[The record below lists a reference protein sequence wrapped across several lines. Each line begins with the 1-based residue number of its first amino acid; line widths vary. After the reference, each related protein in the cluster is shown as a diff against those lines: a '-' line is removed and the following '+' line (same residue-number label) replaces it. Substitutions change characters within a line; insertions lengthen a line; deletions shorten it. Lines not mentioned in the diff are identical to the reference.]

1 MPVPSYT
8 PTHQRWHWVSVG
20 LMLTVLAI
28 GYTISDHKGR
38 ASQLVAYDW
47 HKWLGLTL
55 LILTAIRLGYRLAHP
70 VAEARDIAPVERLA
84 SMVVHWSLYLLM
96 FVVPV
101 IGWVSSNMLGF
112 PVVLFNL
119 IPTPYPFGK
128 NTELGFLLL
137 DIHVYLAWVLTA
149 LIVLH
154 AAAALWHHA
163 VKRDSVL
170 GRMLPELKR
179 DGH

>member
-1 MPVPSYT
+1 MDARTYT
-8 PTHQRWHWVSVG
+8 PAHRRWHWVSVG

-55 LILTAIRLGYRLAHP
+55 LVLTAARLGYRLARP
-70 VAEARDIAPVERLA
+70 VAEASDIAPVERMA
-84 SMVVHWSLYLLM
+84 SIVVHWSLYLLM
-96 FVVPV
+96 FLVPI
-101 IGWVSSNMLGF
+101 IGWLSSNMLGF

-119 IPTPYPFGK
+119 IPIPDPVGQ
-128 NTELGFLLL
+128 NHPLGFLLL
-137 DIHVYLAWVLTA
+137 DIHVYLAWALTA

-163 VKRDSVL
+163 VRRDSVL

-179 DGH
+179 ER

>member
-1 MPVPSYT
+1 MASDGYT
-8 PTHQRWHWVSVG
+8 PAHQRWHWLSVG
-20 LMLTVLAI
+20 LMLTILAI

-38 ASQLVAYDW
+38 ASQIVAYDW

-55 LILTAIRLGYRLAHP
+55 LVLTAMRLAYRLARP
-70 VAEARDIAPVERLA
+70 VAEADDIAPMERLG
-84 SMVVHWSLYLLM
+84 SKLVHVALYLLM

-119 IPTPYPFGK
+119 IPTPYPFGQ
-128 NTELGFLLL
+128 NHPMGFLLL
-137 DIHVYLAWVLTA
+137 DIHVYLAWALTA

-179 DGH
+179 PKR

>member
-1 MPVPSYT
+1 
-8 PTHQRWHWVSVG
+8 
-20 LMLTVLAI
+20 MLTVLAI

-38 ASQLVAYDW
+38 ASQNVAYDW

-55 LILTAIRLGYRLAHP
+55 LFLTAIRLTWRLRHP
-70 VAEARDIAPVERLA
+70 VAEAHDIAPVERVA
-84 SMVVHWSLYLLM
+84 SMLVHWALYALM
-96 FVVPV
+96 FAVPV

-119 IPTPYPFGK
+119 IPTPYPFGQ
-128 NTELGFLLL
+128 NHPMGFLLL
-137 DIHVYLAWVLTA
+137 DIHVYMAWALTA

-179 DGH
+179 PET